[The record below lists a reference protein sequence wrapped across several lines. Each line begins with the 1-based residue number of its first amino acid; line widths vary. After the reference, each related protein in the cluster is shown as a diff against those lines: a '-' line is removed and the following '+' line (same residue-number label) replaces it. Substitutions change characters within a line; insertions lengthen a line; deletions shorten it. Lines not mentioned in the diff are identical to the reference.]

1 MLKFSKLKTTLIWT
15 VCALG
20 VLCSLPNLIKPG
32 LLPDWVPQPR
42 FHLGL
47 DLQGGAYLL
56 LQVDGDALIK
66 ERLDDATDALRK
78 ALRAAH
84 IGYRDLGA
92 GNKAVTVTLSDSA
105 SADAARAAMLPVL
118 GGGPRDYTIDQD
130 GARFRIGLT
139 EVAIRAAETRAIEQS
154 IEIVRRRI
162 DETGVNEP
170 VIARQG
176 SNRILVQL
184 PGIDDPER
192 IKRLLGQTAKMTF
205 HLLEGDG
212 HSQGGAIPPGAKL
225 LPLAE
230 NPGEKLVVR
239 NTVELDG
246 ARLRD
251 AQASNDSA
259 TGQWVVHFAFDNAG
273 ARRFAEITR
282 DNVGRPFAIVLDG
295 KIISAPVIQ
304 EPITGGSGQISGHFT
319 VQSATELAVLL
330 RAGALPAPLTVVEER
345 TVGPDLGADAI
356 RSGMIACGVGLALVV
371 TYMILTYGLFGLFAN
386 VALLFNLFLT
396 IAALS
401 LLGATLTLPGIAG
414 ILLTL
419 GMSVDAN
426 ILINERIREETRNG
440 APPLTAMETGFKRA
454 FSTIIDSNLTTL
466 IKMLLL
472 YAVGT
477 GTIKGFAITISLGI
491 IASLFTAT
499 VVARWLIAEWY
510 RRHRPRSL
518 PVATRLRLVPDNT
531 TIAFMKGRN
540 IGLIVSVILSVGSV
554 VLFFHPGLNYGVD
567 FAGGTVVEIRTDKP
581 ADFVALRSGL
591 SHLGLGQVQLQQFGA
606 PTEVLIRFERQGG
619 GEGAQAAAVKTIED
633 ALTKDFPGTAIRR
646 VESVG
651 ASVSAE
657 LFHDGMLA
665 LGLAAVAMLI
675 YIWFRF
681 EWQFGVGAVVTL
693 MLDVTK
699 TVGFFAITG
708 LQFNLTAIAAIL
720 TIMGYSINDKV
731 VVYDRVRENLRRWRK
746 MPLRDLI
753 DRSIN
758 ETLSRTTGT
767 SLAIFL
773 ATVPLALFGGEAL
786 REFAWVLLFGVVLA
800 TSSSIFIAAP
810 ILLHL
815 GEKRLRRAPEGEPPV
830 PGPLPGTA
838 APITP
843 PRPAGGRT
851 P

>member
-1 MLKFSKLKTTLIWT
+1 MLHFSKLKTTLIWVT
-15 VCALG
+15 CALG
-20 VLCSLPNLIKPG
+20 VLFSLPNLIKPG
-32 LLPDWVPQPR
+32 TLPDWVPQSR

-56 LQVDGDALIK
+56 LQVDIDALVK
-66 ERLDDATDALRK
+66 ERLETTVDAVRAALRE
-78 ALRAAH
+78 AH
-84 IGYRDLGA
+84 IGYKDLA
-92 GNKAVTVTLSDSA
+92 ASGNAVNFTV
-105 SADAARAAMLPVL
+105 ADPSQEEAARTAVQPLL
-118 GGGPRDYTIDQD
+118 GSNPLARDYELSREN
-130 GARFRIGLT
+130 GRFRMVLNEQAVRGN
-139 EVAIRAAETRAIEQS
+139 ETRAVEQS

-170 VIARQG
+170 IIARQG

-205 HLLEGDG
+205 HLLGDDT
-212 HSQGGAIPPGAKL
+212 GARGVAPPGTKY
-225 LPLAE
+225 LPSAD
-230 NPGEKLVVR
+230 PGRPEKVLVR
-239 NTVELDG
+239 NRVELDG
-246 ARLRD
+246 GRLRD
-251 AQASNDSA
+251 ASATNDS
-259 TGQWVVHFAFDNAG
+259 TGRWVVHFAFDNAG
-273 ARRFAEITR
+273 AKRFAEITR
-282 DNVGRPFAIVLDG
+282 ANVGKPFAIVLDG
-295 KIISAPVIQ
+295 KVISAPVIQ
-304 EPITGGSGQISGHFT
+304 EPITGGQGQISGNFT
-319 VQSATELAVLL
+319 VQSANELSVLL

-356 RSGMIACGVGLALVV
+356 RAGMIACLVGLGLVV
-371 TYMILTYGLFGLFAN
+371 AYMTLTYGLFGIFAN
-386 VALLFNLFLT
+386 VALIFNLFLT

-426 ILINERIREETRNG
+426 ILINERIREEVRNG
-440 APPLTAMETGFKRA
+440 NTPVMSMETGFRKA

-472 YAVGT
+472 YAVGA
-477 GTIKGFAITISLGI
+477 GTVKGFAVTISLGI
-491 IASLFTAT
+491 IASMFTAT
-499 VVARWLIAEWY
+499 VVARWMMAHWF
-510 RRHRPRSL
+510 RWTRPKAL
-518 PVATRLRLVPDNT
+518 PMPERLRLVPDVTN
-531 TIAFMKGRN
+531 IAFMKGRN
-540 IGLIVSVILSVGSV
+540 AGLIVSVILSVASI

-567 FAGGTVVEIRTDKP
+567 FAGGTVVEVRTEK
-581 ADFVALRSGL
+581 ATDFPALRDSMGK
-591 SHLGLGQVQLQQFGA
+591 LGLGQVQLQEFGA
-606 PTEVLIRFERQGG
+606 PTEVLIRFERQGDSDQ
-619 GEGAQAAAVKTIED
+619 AQAKAVKTVAE
-633 ALTKDFPGTAIRR
+633 ALARDFPGSSIKR

-651 ASVSAE
+651 ASVSGE

-675 YIWFRF
+675 YITFRF

-693 MLDVTK
+693 VLDVTK

-708 LQFNLTAIAAIL
+708 MQFNLTAIAAIL

-731 VVYDRVRENLRRWRK
+731 VVYDRVRENLRRYRR
-746 MPLRDLI
+746 MPLRELI

-758 ETLSRTTGT
+758 ETLSRTIGT

-773 ATVPLALFGGEAL
+773 ATIPLALFGGEAL

-815 GEKRLRRAPEGEPPV
+815 GEHRLRRTPVEEGTEAK
-830 PGPLPGTA
+830 TA
-838 APITP
+838 TASE
-843 PRPAGGRT
+843 
-851 P
+851 